1 VPGVAKKPAPKK
13 PAPKSVD
20 ATTAA
25 LLETLGVGRT
35 TLYRWIARGI
45 LLPPEG
51 HENVPRFGRRA
62 RWPAGALERA
72 RQVKALIDEGYT
84 LDAIARKLDA

>member
-1 VPGVAKKPAPKK
+1 MPKK
-13 PAPKSVD
+13 PAPAEV
-20 ATTAA
+20 TTEA

-35 TLYRWIARGI
+35 TLYRWIGRGL

-51 HENVPRFGRRA
+51 YDGVPRSGRRA

-72 RQVKALIDEGYT
+72 RQVRALIDEGYT
-84 LDAIARKLDA
+84 LDAIARKLGA